1 MAPRIT
7 IKSPDEIGLLRLGG
21 KRLGEI
27 LKRLTGEIKPGVST
41 LDLDILAE
49 RLIREQDGVPVFKG
63 YIVKETAIPFP
74 GSVCTSINDEVVHG
88 IPRPDRILRDGDII
102 GIDIGMRYRGL
113 VTDTAVTVG
122 VGKISADAARLIRAT
137 REALDA
143 GIVAVHSGAT
153 LGDIGCAVET
163 RLKKDNLG
171 IIRDLAGHGVGYEL
185 HEPPMIP
192 NYGKPGTGL
201 ELREGMVIAIEPMAT
216 LGDWRITLDDDEW
229 TFRTAD
235 GSLAAHF
242 EHTIAVTSTGAEVL
256 TLE

>member
-21 KRLGEI
+21 KRLGET

-41 LDLDILAE
+41 LDLDILAD

-63 YIVKETAIPFP
+63 YIVKETSIPFP
-74 GSVCTSINDEVVHG
+74 ASICTSINDEIVHG